1 MTEPQDSPGRLCVDI
16 GVTIVLMFAG
26 LFAAQLVAGWIAP
39 GVGIVYMLCVWG
51 TFAPLGLWLRR
62 CQVLDVTRPQVAAFF
77 VMTLLYSVVLDF
89 LMPNPGAGMPWF
101 VPPILF
107 GLMHAMAWLFE
118 RLPLL
123 RSPAKEQ
130 AEE

>member
-1 MTEPQDSPGRLCVDI
+1 MTEPQDSPGRLLVDI

-26 LFAAQLVAGWIAP
+26 LFAAKILADWIAQ
-39 GVGIVYMLCVWG
+39 GVGIVYALCVWAAF
-51 TFAPLGLWLRR
+51 TPVGLWLRGCR
-62 CQVLDVTRPQVAAFF
+62 VLDVTRAQVAAFF
-77 VMTLLYSVVLDF
+77 VMTLVYSVAIDL

-101 VPPILF
+101 VPPILY

-118 RLPLL
+118 RVPLL